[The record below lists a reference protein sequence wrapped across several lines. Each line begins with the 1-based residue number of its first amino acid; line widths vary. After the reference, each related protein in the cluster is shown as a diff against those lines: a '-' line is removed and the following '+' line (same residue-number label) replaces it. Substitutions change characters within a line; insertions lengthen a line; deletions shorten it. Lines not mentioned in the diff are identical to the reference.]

1 MSLSQLMSAPKVK
14 PQKIKEKTAAL
25 ILAAGNS
32 TRMGGTGSK
41 QLLSLCGAPVLAHTL
56 LAFQKTP
63 RITEIIVAA
72 RPEDFDDIAKIR
84 KEFHITKLHTVVAG
98 GKNRQ
103 ESAQRA
109 FAKVSND
116 VSYVAIADG
125 ARCLITPD
133 EITNVCISAC
143 RYKAAS
149 AARRINGTV
158 KRTNYRGAV
167 LDTVDRT
174 NLWEAQTPQI
184 FHVALYSAALEQA
197 AKDKLTTAT
206 DDNSLVE
213 NLGAR
218 VQMVECRPENI
229 KITTPDDIPLATAIL
244 AMRQAEEEEEDE
256 E

>member
-1 MSLSQLMSAPKVK
+1 MSLSQLMGAPKVK
-14 PQKIKEKTAAL
+14 AQKPKEKTAAL
-25 ILAAGNS
+25 ILAAGSS
-32 TRMGGTGSK
+32 TRMGGTLSK
-41 QLLSLCGAPVLAHTL
+41 QFLSLCGAPVLAHTL

-63 RITEIIVAA
+63 RISEIIVAA
-72 RPEDFDDIAKIR
+72 RPEDFDEIAEIR
-84 KEFHITKLHTVVAG
+84 RDFHITKLHTVVAG

-103 ESAQRA
+103 ESARRA
-109 FAKVSND
+109 FAKVSDD
-116 VSYVAIADG
+116 VTYVAIADG
-125 ARCLITPD
+125 ARCLITPE
-133 EITNVCISAC
+133 EITNVCLSAC

-184 FHVALYSAALEQA
+184 FHVALYSAALAQA
-197 AKDKLTTAT
+197 EKDKLTTAT

-218 VQMVECRPENI
+218 VQMVECSPENI
-229 KITTPDDIPLATAIL
+229 KITTPEDLSLATAIL
-244 AMRQAEEEEEDE
+244 TMRQAAEEENEK
-256 E
+256 